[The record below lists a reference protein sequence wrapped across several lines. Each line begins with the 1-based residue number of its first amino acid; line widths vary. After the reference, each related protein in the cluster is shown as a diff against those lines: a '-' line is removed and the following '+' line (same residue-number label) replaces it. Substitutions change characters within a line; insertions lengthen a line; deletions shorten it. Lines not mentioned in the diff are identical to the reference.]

1 MKAKQIEEE
10 DVEKVKVVAK
20 EADYSIKSCISLVN
34 TTEELSSEEK
44 VEVFDVFKDAQNSVF
59 MTVEPITHLIC
70 LRKEIVCLLTYI
82 ALLVYLV
89 IFFPF
94 FW

>member
-34 TTEELSSEEK
+34 ITEEISSEEK
-44 VEVFDVFKDAQNSVF
+44 VEVFDVFKDAKNSVF

>member
-1 MKAKQIEEE
+1 M
-10 DVEKVKVVAK
+10 
-20 EADYSIKSCISLVN
+20 N

-59 MTVEPITHLIC
+59 MTVEPITRLIC

-94 FW
+94 FR

>member
-10 DVEKVKVVAK
+10 DVEKVKVVAE

-34 TTEELSSEEK
+34 ITEEISSEEK
-44 VEVFDVFKDAQNSVF
+44 VEVFDVFKDAKNSVF